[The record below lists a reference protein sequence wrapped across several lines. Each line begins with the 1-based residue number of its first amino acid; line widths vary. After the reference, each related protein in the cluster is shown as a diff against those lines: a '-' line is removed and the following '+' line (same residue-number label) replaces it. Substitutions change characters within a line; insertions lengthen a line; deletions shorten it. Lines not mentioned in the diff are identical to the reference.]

1 MAYKVNNVNSDG
13 IIEPTVS
20 TSGTTGSV
28 QYNNGSAGLSGA
40 SYVEITNGNLCL
52 HDPGGVPE
60 SPVGDKIIFFGEKV
74 AGRVMPA
81 YVGPSGLDSVL
92 QPFLARNKIG
102 YWNPIGNANT
112 AIVGFG
118 IAAPSGSGTAT
129 SVSVA
134 TTGIA
139 QQTKRLRYAVTT
151 ASTSA
156 VAGVRIPAAQFWRG
170 NGTGLGGFNLVVR
183 FVPGGQATP
192 ATQRIFCGMAN
203 STAAPTD
210 ADPSTIANTICVGAD
225 ATDTNFFIM
234 HNGGSG
240 VATRIDLG
248 ANFPKNNAG
257 TDLYELSL
265 FAKSNDTVVSYEFRR
280 LNTGN
285 VASGTISTNLPSNT
299 TLLAPR
305 LWASVGGTNSTVG
318 IDIVSLYIETD
329 Y

>member
-1 MAYKVNNVNSDG
+1 MAYKVNNLNSNGG
-13 IIEPTVS
+13 IEQTVS
-20 TSGTTGSV
+20 TNGTTGSV

-40 SYVEITNGNLCL
+40 SYVEIANGNLCI
-52 HDPGGVPE
+52 HDPGAVPE
-60 SPVGDKIIFFGEKV
+60 SPIGDKIILFGEKV
-74 AGRVMPA
+74 ASRVMPA
-81 YVGPSGLDSVL
+81 YIGPSGLDSVL

-102 YWNPIGNANT
+102 YWNPVGNANT
-112 AIVGFG
+112 APLTFG
-118 IAAPSGSGTAT
+118 IAAPSATGTAT
-129 SVSVA
+129 AVNVA

-151 ASTSA
+151 ASTTA
-156 VAGVRIPAAQFWRG
+156 VAGARLGVAQFWRG
-170 NGTGLGGFNLVVR
+170 NGTGLGGFNLIIR

-203 STAAPTD
+203 TTSAPTD
-210 ADPSTIANTICVGAD
+210 VDPSSIVNTIGVGAD
-225 ATDTNFFIM
+225 STDTNFFIM
-234 HNGGSG
+234 HNDGSG

-257 TDLYELSL
+257 TDLYELCL
-265 FAKSNDTVVSYEFRR
+265 FAKSNDTDVSYEFRR

-285 VASGTISTNLPSNT
+285 SASGKISTDLPSNT